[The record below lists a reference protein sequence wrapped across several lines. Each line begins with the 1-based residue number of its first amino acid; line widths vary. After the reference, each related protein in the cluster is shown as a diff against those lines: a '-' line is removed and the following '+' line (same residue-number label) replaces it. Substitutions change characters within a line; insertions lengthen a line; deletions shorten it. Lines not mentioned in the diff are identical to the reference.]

1 MKALEEKMQISE
13 DKFIPIVVFWSNC
26 DIKVKTSKP
35 VVYIGQL
42 KWIIK
47 SYREIKFNENE
58 LDMLVEKIKSE
69 NIVDKSARKN
79 RVKQIHTKVAVNN
92 AKVLARICPKCGGQL
107 VSRKGKNGVFFGCSN
122 FPKCRYIKNG

>member
-1 MKALEEKMQISE
+1 M
-13 DKFIPIVVFWSNC
+13 
-26 DIKVKTSKP
+26 KTSKP

-47 SYREIKFNENE
+47 GYREIKFNENE

-79 RVKQIHTKVAVNN
+79 HVKQILTKVAVNI
-92 AKVLARICPKCGGQL
+92 A
-107 VSRKGKNGVFFGCSN
+107 
-122 FPKCRYIKNG
+122 